1 MTLRDVAQRAGVSVS
16 TVSRVINSG
25 NEKSATKEV
34 RDRIW
39 QAVQECGY
47 QPNKFAQSLKK
58 GGVKT
63 SPPAEVYVLFARSED
78 RMQDIFFAEMENYVK
93 EELLRQGMLFCG
105 SYSKNQLAI
114 LAREMADNNRGD
126 AVIVLGRVS
135 ESAQRQLKSLKKKVI
150 CITLNQGEMDFD
162 HVVSDGERGAEIAM
176 EYLAANGHKKI
187 AYVGEYLDEVRY
199 RGYKNYL
206 LSHKM
211 PAPKEYVINTSMTVS
226 GGYKAIDFYSKLP
239 DKPSALFCANDVTAI
254 GAIKG
259 LKDIGLK
266 VPDDI
271 SVISIDNIK
280 DAESFCVPLTTV
292 QIPLK
297 EMACFAVKTMKD
309 RLEHGHKVTLR
320 IFMPSKLVVR
330 DSVKDLKR
338 R

>member
-1 MTLRDVAQRAGVSVS
+1 MTLKDVALRAGVSVS

-47 QPNKFAQSLKK
+47 QPNKLAQSLKK
-58 GGVKT
+58 GSVSNLK
-63 SPPAEVYVLFARSED
+63 PAEVYILFARSED

-93 EELLRQGMLFCG
+93 EELLKQGMQFCG
-105 SYSKNQLAI
+105 SYSKNQLSI
-114 LAREMADNNRGD
+114 LASEMTEKHRGD

-135 ESAQRQLKSLKKKVI
+135 ESAKYQLKSLKKKVI
-150 CITLNQGEMDFD
+150 CITLNQGEMEFD

-176 EYLAANGHKKI
+176 EYLTANGHKKI

-199 RGYKNYL
+199 RGYKNFL
-206 LSHKM
+206 ISKKM
-211 PAPKEYVINTSMTVS
+211 SAPKEYVINTSMTVS

-239 DKPSALFCANDVTAI
+239 DKPTALFCANDVTAI

-259 LKDIGLK
+259 LADIGLK
-266 VPDDI
+266 VPEDI

-280 DAESFCVPLTTV
+280 DAESFSVPLTTV

-297 EMACFAVKTMKD
+297 EMACFAVKTLKD
-309 RLEHGHKVTLR
+309 RLENGHKVTLR
-320 IFMPSKLVVR
+320 IFMPSELVVR
-330 DSVKDLKR
+330 DSVKEVR
-338 R
+338 G